1 MVEIEVAKLKA
12 KMEIEEIERCYT
24 MVESEAVKVKIK
36 MEIEN
41 AAFHKEIEIG
51 EISYQ
56 VMKKN

>member
-1 MVEIEVAKLKA
+1 M
-12 KMEIEEIERCYT
+12 EIERCYT
-24 MVESEAVKVKIK
+24 MVESEDVKVKTK

-41 AAFHKEIEIG
+41 AAFRKEIEIG